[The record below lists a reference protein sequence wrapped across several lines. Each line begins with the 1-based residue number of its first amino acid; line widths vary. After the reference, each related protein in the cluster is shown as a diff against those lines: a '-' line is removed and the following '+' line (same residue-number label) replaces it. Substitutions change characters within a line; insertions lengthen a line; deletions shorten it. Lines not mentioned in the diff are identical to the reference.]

1 MRESNPSAITV
12 QKLDHAGNLVTH
24 YQGQVASRNVNSIVL
39 EALWQRDRLAL
50 PYVVLERGDR
60 LIEYFF
66 ADRWYSIFEIHAGT
80 DDRLKGW
87 YCNFSRPAV
96 FEDDALSAVD
106 LALDLFV
113 FPNGEVLLLDEDE
126 FDALNLERA
135 DPEARR
141 QVLTAVADLRAMVAA
156 RHEPFD
162 RVQDR
167 PV

>member
-12 QKLDHAGNLVTH
+12 RKLDHAGNLVTS
-24 YQGQVASRNVNSIVL
+24 YQGQVVSRNANSIVL
-39 EALWQRDRLAL
+39 EALWQRDRLVL
-50 PYVVLERGDR
+50 SYMVLERGDR

-66 ADRWYSIFEIHAGT
+66 ADRWYSIFEIHSGT
-80 DDRLKGW
+80 DNRLKGW

-96 FEDDALSAVD
+96 FEDYTLSAVD
-106 LALDLFV
+106 LALDLFA
-113 FPNGEVLLLDEDE
+113 FPHGEVLLLDEDE
-126 FDALNLERA
+126 FDALNLERT

-141 QVLTAVADLRAMVAA
+141 QVLTAVADVRAMVDK
-156 RHEPFD
+156 RHAPFD